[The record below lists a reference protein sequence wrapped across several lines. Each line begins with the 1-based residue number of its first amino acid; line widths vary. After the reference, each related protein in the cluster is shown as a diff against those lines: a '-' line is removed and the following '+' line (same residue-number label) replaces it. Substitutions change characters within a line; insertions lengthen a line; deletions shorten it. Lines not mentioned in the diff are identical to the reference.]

1 METRANYVW
10 VGTITLAL
18 LALLAGVALWV
29 AHLSRGER
37 VIYDIF
43 FPQSVDGLAKGSTVT
58 YAGVPAGQITEIAL
72 WEKDPS
78 YVRVRVA
85 LSPRMPILEGTSA
98 TIQGS
103 FTGVS
108 AIQLNGGIK
117 GHKPIT
123 APGPEGV
130 PVIPPKLSGLGALL
144 MNAPMLVDQLGTLT
158 QRLSAVLSEPNQRS
172 FSHILTNTDKL
183 SANLAAASPQIRVAL
198 DDLHA
203 TLAQATQTLAS
214 LDQAAHS
221 ANAALDPKGAS
232 PAHQLQTA
240 LQSAQAAADA
250 LQTTLAE
257 ARPAARHL
265 NQTTLPETD
274 AALRDLRATTRALRD
289 LTERAQDDGLGA
301 TLAPAKL
308 PDYQPRGGK

>member
-18 LALLAGVALWV
+18 LALLAGVALWI

-37 VIYDIF
+37 IAYDIF

-72 WEKDPS
+72 WERDPS
-78 YVRVRVA
+78 FVRVRVA
-85 LSPRMPILEGTSA
+85 LSPRVPILEGTTA

-117 GHKPIT
+117 GHRPIT

-130 PVIPPKLSGLGALL
+130 PVIPPRLSGLGALL
-144 MNAPMLVDQLGTLT
+144 MNAPMLVDQLGGLT
-158 QRLSAVLSEPNQRS
+158 QRLSNLLSDQNQRN
-172 FSHILTNTDKL
+172 FSHILANTDKL
-183 SANLAAASPQIRVAL
+183 SANLAAASPQVRVAL
-198 DDLHA
+198 DDLHG

-214 LDQAAHS
+214 LDKAATS
-221 ANAALDPKGAS
+221 ANAAMDPNGNS
-232 PAHQLQTA
+232 LAHQLQGS
-240 LQSAQAAADA
+240 LKSAQAAADA
-250 LQTTLAE
+250 LQATLAE
-257 ARPAARHL
+257 TRPAARHL
-265 NQTTLPETD
+265 SQTTLPETD
-274 AALRDLRATTRALRD
+274 AALRDLRAATRALRD
-289 LTERAQDDGLGA
+289 LTERAQDEGVGAALGA
-301 TLAPAKL
+301 PKL
-308 PDYQPRGGK
+308 PDYQPHGGK

>member
-29 AHLSRGER
+29 AHVSRGER
-37 VIYDIF
+37 IAYDIF

-58 YAGVPAGQITEIAL
+58 YAGVPAGQITEIEL

-85 LSPRMPILEGTSA
+85 LSPKVPILDGTTA

-108 AIQLNGGIK
+108 AIQLNGGLK

-123 APGPEGV
+123 TPGPEGV
-130 PVIPPKLSGLGALL
+130 PVIPPRLSGLGALL
-144 MNAPMLVDQLGTLT
+144 NNAPMLVDQL
-158 QRLSAVLSEPNQRS
+158 AVLTGRLTNVLSDENQRS
-172 FSHILTNTDKL
+172 FSHILANTDKL
-183 SANLAAASPQIRVAL
+183 TGELAAASPQVRLAL

-214 LDQAAHS
+214 LDKAAGS
-221 ANAALDPKGAS
+221 ANAALDPKGPS
-232 PAHQLQTA
+232 LAHQLQVS
-240 LQSAQAAADA
+240 LKSAQAAADV
-250 LQTTLAE
+250 LQATLAE
-257 ARPAARHL
+257 TRPAARHL
-265 NQTTLPETD
+265 SQTTLPETD
-274 AALRDLRATTRALRD
+274 ATLGELRAATRALRD
-289 LTERAQDDGLGA
+289 LTERVQDEGLGSA
-301 TLAPAKL
+301 LGAPKL
-308 PDYQPRGGK
+308 PDYKPRGGK